1 MDLFSTNYL
10 TGLVNSLQIPPQFLL
25 AMFFGGIQTEASEE
39 IHFDVENDV
48 MGLAPFVSPVVAGQ
62 IMTNQGYTTKTFKPA
77 YVKPKNVWN
86 PNQALKRSPGEQIGG
101 ILTPEQRMQLLVATT
116 LQAHRK
122 MVARRLEWMA
132 AAILATGKVTISGE
146 QYQTVEVNFG
156 RDAALT
162 TAPSTAWG
170 QAGANP
176 LNDLQTWSD
185 LCLQKSGS
193 AVRDWVMEVDAWKL
207 FRADADV
214 KARLDLQRALSQTP
228 TMDQGAIRAIGGT
241 FRGTIDGF
249 NVWTYAGYYKAAA
262 DGAVTPML
270 ASGTVLGVGDMGGV
284 QAYGAIQDERAG
296 LQALPYFSKSWLEE
310 DPARRLIMTQSAPLL
325 VPYRPNASFMAK
337 VN

>member
-1 MDLFSTNYL
+1 
-10 TGLVNSLQIPPQFLL
+10 
-25 AMFFGGIQTEASEE
+25 
-39 IHFDVENDV
+39 
-48 MGLAPFVSPVVAGQ
+48 
-62 IMTNQGYTTKTFKPA
+62 
-77 YVKPKNVWN
+77 
-86 PNQALKRSPGEQIGG
+86 
-101 ILTPEQRMQLLVATT
+101 
-116 LQAHRK
+116 
-122 MVARRLEWMA
+122 
-132 AAILATGKVTISGE
+132 
-146 QYQTVEVNFG
+146 
-156 RDAALT
+156 
-162 TAPSTAWG
+162 
-170 QAGANP
+170 
-176 LNDLQTWSD
+176 
-185 LCLQKSGS
+185 
-193 AVRDWVMEVDAWKL
+193 MEVDAWKL

-284 QAYGAIQDERAG
+284 QAYGAIQDEREG